1 MYGVAPWQVLVAEA
15 RFRPLDFAQALQD
28 CEEALKIESTH
39 FKTTRNVVSSI
50 QGISARETDEIW
62 NKLYPAEPY
71 EFDSTSAFSHTLS
84 NDEVIGAAKCTD
96 YDLIK
101 AIERQSPFFY
111 QVEIILI
118 LAPGTA
124 LIDGSGDCFFIFV
137 FLFSL
142 SEYLSELAALL
153 VGFFSSLEMED
164 CLNLEDDAG
173 VVSNLENQCLAG
185 KFKIANWGENMFTV
199 TFEHKEDVDKVL
211 AGSPWS
217 VMGYTTVLVKWDV
230 KIPVSEVSFDYC
242 NFWLQILNLPV
253 GKRSEAN
260 VRKIAEL
267 AGRVVDIEP
276 LTPETVMN
284 CHYVRVKIL
293 VDVRK
298 PLKRGFKLLR
308 EGDQYIW
315 ISFQYERL
323 SNFCYLCGSLGHEKE
338 GCRELASSIDS
349 SEKEWNSKLTGE
361 DEASGHNRDKEI
373 GEIPRLIQLAMQG
386 NQSSGIEIMHSK
398 GAEAGTSFSD
408 EERENGTRGS
418 TNLASQKVLNEVIS
432 HAPLVR
438 KSLCFNNQDNL
449 GLEPSIVSP
458 CFSKSQ
464 EKPIG
469 LCPISPIYYVKE
481 PSEGDSPYS
490 NEENNGVDRIQVNLG
505 SPVDPSFLLHRDPN
519 PWNRDLS
526 LALKFKD
533 LSIKKWKRTVE
544 ERDRYERKVRRLS
557 INRETNTE
565 DRFSNVVLPSI
576 GKSNIQVGGFL
587 KGNESK
593 TGGKCR
599 K

>member
-1 MYGVAPWQVLVAEA
+1 MEEDKMQQFRSRATELLLREEWKEFPEA

-28 CEEALKIESTH
+28 CEESLKIESTH

-50 QGISARETDEIW
+50 QGISARETEEIW

-111 QVEIILI
+111 Q
-118 LAPGTA
+118 
-124 LIDGSGDCFFIFV
+124 
-137 FLFSL
+137 
-142 SEYLSELAALL
+142 
-153 VGFFSSLEMED
+153 
-164 CLNLEDDAG
+164 
-173 VVSNLENQCLAG
+173 
-185 KFKIANWGENMFTV
+185 
-199 TFEHKEDVDKVL
+199 HKEDVNKVL

-230 KIPVSEVSFDYC
+230 KIPISEVSFDYC

-260 VRKIAEL
+260 
-267 AGRVVDIEP
+267 
-276 LTPETVMN
+276 
-284 CHYVRVKIL
+284 
-293 VDVRK
+293 
-298 PLKRGFKLLR
+298 
-308 EGDQYIW
+308 
-315 ISFQYERL
+315 
-323 SNFCYLCGSLGHEKE
+323 
-338 GCRELASSIDS
+338 
-349 SEKEWNSKLTGE
+349 KEWNNKLTGE
-361 DEASGHNRDKEI
+361 DEASGHNRNKEI

-386 NQSSGIEIMHSK
+386 NQSSGTEIMHSK

-438 KSLCFNNQDNL
+438 ESLCFNNQDNL

-481 PSEGDSPYS
+481 PSEGDNPYS

-533 LSIKKWKRTVE
+533 LSIKKRKRTVE
-544 ERDRYERKVRRLS
+544 ERDRYEGKVRRLS

-565 DRFSNVVLPSI
+565 DRFFNVVLPSI

-593 TGGKCR
+593 IGGKCR
-599 K
+599 KWKRDARRRESIGENQVVNFELSRSDANDSCSLFACLLIDKNCSLVDGYVKKVKAASALVAEALAVREACNLAEIRDLSNLIIGSDSQMVISLLTSNSDPHWEINVMAGYAMDYGELISCRFSQ